1 MNRQPITHSPIWV
14 TWWRGGI
21 SLVDRRKVFLFS
33 WGALSTMV
41 GFCLVYVPVCKWG
54 TWGDRA
60 WAVEGHVVPVPFQ
73 PMTLS

>member
-1 MNRQPITHSPIWV
+1 
-14 TWWRGGI
+14 
-21 SLVDRRKVFLFS
+21 
-33 WGALSTMV
+33 MV